1 MSKKHYKLIAQV
13 IASIDIP
20 MKYKEKLVYELIP
33 ILKNDNRNFSAE
45 KFIEACLKEKENV

>member
-13 IASIDIP
+13 LASIDIP
-20 MKYKEKLVYELIP
+20 MKYNEKLVYELIP

-45 KFIEACLKEKENV
+45 KFMEACLKEKENV